1 MVFFLAFG
9 LWGGHLGWQMGDA
22 PPREADRVGQIKD
35 TLHSIVWLW
44 LFSLLPTKTQIK
56 QNLVIFVV
64 ILHAPENAAVF

>member
-1 MVFFLAFG
+1 
-9 LWGGHLGWQMGDA
+9 MGDA